1 MKQLAELKGI
11 GKLTIGKLAQIG
23 ITSLHDLIWNFP
35 RKYEDYSEVSKIAKL
50 KPGQVTIQCKVT
62 MVKGRYVRR
71 GMHITE
77 AILSDET
84 DSTRAVWFNQP
95 YRASSIKSDQLY
107 FVSGKYELSRQKF
120 AVMNPSME
128 LVSNFP
134 LNTARII
141 PVYRETKGLR
151 SSTLRKLLAQIRPEI
166 LDTKEILPSDVVEEN
181 KLMSRGEALTQIHFP
196 SDSKSLAAAHYRLG
210 FEEVY
215 GVVLAAQSNK
225 KALER
230 EAAPKVK
237 FDEKLA
243 RSFVAKLPYKLTD
256 AQRKVA
262 WQIYKDMERSVP
274 MNRLIE
280 GDVGSGKTVVATMSA
295 TLVMSRELQVAFMA
309 PTELLARQHAD
320 TLRKLL
326 STVGLD
332 KEVALLVG
340 SMSEKEKK
348 EIRSLV
354 AGGLRKILVGT
365 HALITDKVDMH
376 NLALVIVDEQ
386 HRFGVA
392 QRQKLQKKAGHMP
405 HTLSMTATP
414 IPRTL
419 ALTLYG
425 DLDISVLD
433 EKPSNRSIVKT
444 EIISPNSRKQLYQ
457 KVDDEIESGKQ
468 VFVVCPLI
476 TDSDSVS
483 TLSVES
489 VYDQLKKA
497 TFKHRKVGLLHGKM
511 KSVDKDAVMKSFVD
525 REIDILVSTTVVE
538 VGVDVPNATVMII
551 EGAERFGLAQM
562 HQLRGRIGRSE
573 HTGYCY
579 LVMSDSNLPTKRL
592 RAIEQSNNGF
602 ELAEMD
608 LELRGPGAI
617 YGHMQH
623 GQLDLRIARL
633 SDTAL
638 ISAARQSA
646 NEFYQKENSLS
657 DYPELKK
664 HVDSYRAITYL
675 N

>member
-1 MKQLAELKGI
+1 MKQLVELRGV
-11 GKLTIGKLAQIG
+11 GKETLGKLAQIG
-23 ITSLHDLIWNFP
+23 IASSDDLLWYFP
-35 RKYEDYSEVSKIAKL
+35 RKYDDYSNVLSISRL

-62 MVKGRYVRR
+62 AVKGRYVRR

-77 AILSDET
+77 AILT
-84 DSTRAVWFNQP
+84 DKTGSTRAVWFNQP
-95 YRASSIKSDQLY
+95 YRATNIKSDQLY

-141 PVYRETKGLR
+141 PVYRETKGLK
-151 SSTLRKLLAQIRPEI
+151 SSTLRRLLAQIRREM
-166 LDTKEILPSDVVEEN
+166 LDTKEVLPSNVVEKN
-181 KLMSRGEALTQIHFP
+181 KLMNRGEALTQIHFP
-196 SDSKSLAAAHYRLG
+196 SDSKSLDQARYRLG

-215 GVVLAAQSNK
+215 GLVLAAHSSK
-225 KALER
+225 KVLER
-230 EAAPKVK
+230 EVAPSVE
-237 FDEKLA
+237 FNEKLA
-243 RSFVAKLPYKLTD
+243 RSFVSKLPYKLTD

-295 TLVMSRELQVAFMA
+295 MLVMSRELQVAFMA

-326 STVGLD
+326 SKVGLD

-340 SMSEKEKK
+340 SMSEKEKR

-354 AGGLRKILVGT
+354 ADGSRKIIVGT

-392 QRQKLQKKAGHMP
+392 QRQELQKKAGHMP

-433 EKPSNRSIVKT
+433 EKPRNRSIVRT
-444 EIISPNSRKQLYQ
+444 EIVSPNSRKQLYQ
-457 KVDDEIESGKQ
+457 KVDEEIESGRQ

-476 TDSDSVS
+476 ADSDSVS
-483 TLSVES
+483 ALSVES
-489 VYDQLKKA
+489 VYDQLKK
-497 TFKHRKVGLLHGKM
+497 TIFKHRKVGLLHGKM
-511 KSVDKDAVMKSFVD
+511 KSVDKEAVMESFVGKK
-525 REIDILVSTTVVE
+525 IDILVSTTVVE
-538 VGVDVPNATVMII
+538 VGVDIPNATVMII
-551 EGAERFGLAQM
+551 EGAERFGLAQI

-573 HTGYCY
+573 HTGFCY
-579 LVMSDSNLPTKRL
+579 LVMSDSNPPTKRL

-617 YGHMQH
+617 YGQMQH

-646 NEFYQKENSLS
+646 SDFYQEGNSLS
-657 DYPELKK
+657 DYPELKE